1 MEKRRL
7 WASLFMTAF
16 TLVVLCATL
25 TVSTYAWF
33 TFDPFTNVTPME
45 GKISDGDTNLLISES
60 KDGPFDKKCGLNPTS
75 LAKILQPVSTL
86 DLNTFYASSAQNR
99 DGISTNY
106 KNVTEKPEDWL
117 IQGTVYLQCLGSG
130 CNVYF
135 DKDTLNLGED
145 IQILAAGRLGLK
157 MTDADGKTETLL
169 FRLDSLGD
177 TAGAESRRTVSA
189 DKEVVVG
196 GINADNTPNYENDP
210 AASIGDYMLTANDT
224 KKNGTIRAG
233 EKHTAKEATHVSSIF
248 DFRLLCKPVNN
259 YIVTVKVLCVI
270 FREIRLTGCNTPF
283 IVAFIR
289 LHLSHK
295 NLE

>member
-196 GINADNTPNYENDP
+196 GINADNTPNYENEP
-210 AASIGDYMLTANDT
+210 AASIGDYMLTANDP
-224 KKNGTIRAG
+224 KKICTIRTDEIVQVDYWLYLEG
-233 EKHTAKEATHVSSIF
+233 CDDHCSN
-248 DFRLLCKPVNN
+248 PVQSRD
-259 YIVTVKVLCVI
+259 VTLVLG
-270 FREIRLTGCNTPF
+270 FEGQK
-283 IVAFIR
+283 A
-289 LHLSHK
+289 
-295 NLE
+295 EE